1 MGETGVGKTT
11 LINAMV
17 NYILG
22 VEFGDPFR
30 FLLISDEGTSKKSQ
44 AYSQTNKVIAYEL
57 LYQEGFKIPYS
68 LIIVDTPGYCDTNSS
83 TTNGIDRDAQIT
95 DAIQQFFKDKKGIQ
109 VSSNQMII
117 KLDVRKL
124 TNRIYFDFLGAG
136 FYWFY
141 HEICFGSVDGHTKVH
156 LRVHLGH
163 LWQRRT
169 GKYQLLDDAFRWS
182 DAACARRYQRSQDPS
197 ST

>member
-22 VEFGDPFR
+22 VEFDDPFR

-83 TTNGIDRDAQIT
+83 TTNGIDRDSQIT
-95 DAIQQFFKDKKGIQ
+95 DAIQLFFKDEKGIQ
-109 VSSNQMII
+109 VSYCCIHQYHNKILPKPVFFRNWI
-117 KLDVRKL
+117 PLD
-124 TNRIYFDFLGAG
+124 
-136 FYWFY
+136 
-141 HEICFGSVDGHTKVH
+141 S
-156 LRVHLGH
+156 
-163 LWQRRT
+163 
-169 GKYQLLDDAFRWS
+169 
-182 DAACARRYQRSQDPS
+182 P
-197 ST
+197 